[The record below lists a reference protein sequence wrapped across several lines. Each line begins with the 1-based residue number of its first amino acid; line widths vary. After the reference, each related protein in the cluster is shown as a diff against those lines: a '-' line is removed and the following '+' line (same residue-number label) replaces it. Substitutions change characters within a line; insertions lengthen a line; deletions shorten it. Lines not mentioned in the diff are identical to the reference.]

1 MLKHTQTILW
11 QKRTNCLSVF
21 DDFVWLPLKG
31 LSAFPKN
38 SILEGPKNASAY
50 LPILGF
56 SRYKTLLLFASIKA
70 L

>member
-1 MLKHTQTILW
+1 MLKHTQTIRW

-21 DDFVWLPLKG
+21 DDFLWLALKG
-31 LSAFPKN
+31 LTAFPKN

-50 LPILGF
+50 LLKLGL
-56 SRYKTLLLFASIKA
+56 SRYKKLLLFASIKA